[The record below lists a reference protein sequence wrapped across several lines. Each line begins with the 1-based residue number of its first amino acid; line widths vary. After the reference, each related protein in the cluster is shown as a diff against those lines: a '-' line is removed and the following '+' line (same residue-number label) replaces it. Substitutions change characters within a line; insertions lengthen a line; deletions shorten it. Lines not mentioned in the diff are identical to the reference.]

1 MIPEEKYKYKIAVPT
16 NDGNYI
22 FKGMLGRAL
31 KFAIFEVDRNSH
43 YKLIEEKPNPYAQTM
58 QHLKTLDVY
67 NLIDDCSV
75 ILSSKIGKVGI
86 DRLEERNM
94 RLLFRE
100 GNIHE
105 QLDDILINELRVPKY
120 NLGTR
125 KRGK

>member
-1 MIPEEKYKYKIAVPT
+1 M
-16 NDGNYI
+16 
-22 FKGMLGRAL
+22 
-31 KFAIFEVDRNSH
+31 
-43 YKLIEEKPNPYAQTM
+43 IEERPNPYAQTM

-75 ILSSKIGKVGI
+75 ILSSKIGKAGI

-94 RLLFRE
+94 RLLFRR

-125 KRGK
+125 RVDKYGNNRKNKSKRSA